1 MRFFN
6 TTKILKGFENQGEI
20 PSNKQILKT
29 TLAVAWPAVLE
40 SFLVSLTGFVDTI
53 MVSVLGATAIAAI
66 GLSTQPKFIAWSIFI
81 AMSTAVSSVVARR
94 RGEQDRESAN
104 KVLRTALITG
114 LILTVVIAIAFICI
128 ADFVINLAGSE
139 PETHELAV
147 DYFKIMMFGL
157 VFTSITL
164 IINAAQ
170 RGAGNTKISM
180 RTNVTANLVNMLF
193 NFLLIEGRFGFP
205 ALGVNGA
212 ALATVIGTMVGCA
225 MSIISLFNSNGFL
238 YIKAVKGLLATKRDI
253 MSTLNVG
260 SSAFVEQIFMRT
272 GFLLFTMTVAKLGTI
287 PLAAHQIGMNFTSIS
302 FSFADGLA
310 VASVALVG
318 RSLGEKRSDL
328 ARLYTSMCQRLGLV
342 CAVVISSIFF
352 LFGGK
357 MFTLFSSDPEILE
370 YGGMIMTILCFVLF
384 VQIQQVTII
393 GSLRGA
399 GDARYTAFISLI
411 SVAFI
416 RPFSTWLLC
425 FPLGLGL
432 MGAWLGF
439 GCDQTLR
446 FILSWLRFRKG
457 EWLKIKL

>member
-1 MRFFN
+1 MYFYD
-6 TTKILKGFENQGEI
+6 TKKILKGFEEQGEI
-20 PSNKQILKT
+20 PTEKQILKT
-29 TLAVAWPAVLE
+29 TLSMAWPAVLE

-66 GLSTQPKFIAWSIFI
+66 GLTTQPKFIAWCIFI
-81 AMSTAVSSVVARR
+81 SMATAVSSVVARR
-94 RGEQDRESAN
+94 RGERNRESAN
-104 KVLRTALITG
+104 KVLRTAILVGIALTG
-114 LILTVVIAIAFICI
+114 VIAFVFITFS
-128 ADFVINLAGSE
+128 DFVIKLAGSASD
-139 PETHELAV
+139 THDMAV
-147 DYFKIMMFGL
+147 SYFIILMFGL
-157 VFTSITL
+157 IFTSVSL

-193 NFLLIEGRFGFP
+193 NFLLIEGRLGFP
-205 ALGVNGA
+205 AMGVNGA

-225 MSIISLFNSNGFL
+225 MSIFSLFNPEGFL
-238 YIKAVKGLLATKRDI
+238 YIKAVKGFIATKKDI
-253 MSTLNVG
+253 KSTINVG
-260 SSAFVEQIFMRT
+260 SSAFVEQLFLRI
-272 GFLLFTMTVAKLGTI
+272 GFLLFGITVAKLGTI

-318 RSLGEKRSDL
+318 RSLGEKRADM

-352 LFGGK
+352 FFGGK
-357 MFTLFSSDPEILE
+357 LFTLFSTDQEILD
-370 YGGMIMTILCFVLF
+370 YGVMIMGILCFVIF
-384 VQIQQVTII
+384 VQIEQVTIM

-399 GDARYTAFISLI
+399 GDTKFTALVSLV
-411 SVAFI
+411 SVAFV
-416 RPFSTWLLC
+416 RPFATWLLC

-439 GCDQTLR
+439 TCDQCLR
-446 FILSWLRFRKG
+446 FVLSWIRFKKG